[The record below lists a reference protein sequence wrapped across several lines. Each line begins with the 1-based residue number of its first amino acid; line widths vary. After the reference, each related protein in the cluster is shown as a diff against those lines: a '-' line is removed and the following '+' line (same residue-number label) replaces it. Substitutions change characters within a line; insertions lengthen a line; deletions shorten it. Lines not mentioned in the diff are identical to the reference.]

1 MVEIREEFIEQAKFI
16 SRNAEI
22 LPGGIEELAVKLQH
36 SADTNTPLRIK
47 LGMDPTRPDLHLGHT
62 VVMRKLKEFQKLG
75 HKIVLIVGGAT
86 AMIGD
91 PSGKSETRPALTIEQ
106 VEEDAK
112 TYFEQMSKVL
122 DVSEAEVVNNADWLH
137 KMSFTELLQLA
148 GKVTVAQM
156 MTRDDFAKRYAEGKP
171 IAIHEFFYPLMQA
184 YDSVAIDADIELGG
198 TDQRFNTLLG
208 RDIQAA
214 YGKKYPQMVCLLP
227 LLEGTDGVVKMSKTY
242 PEHCISLTDSAN
254 DMFGKIMSIPDNMIT
269 RYYSLLTDATK
280 ETLEMYDKQIEEGS
294 VNPREIKL
302 RLAHT
307 ITAEYHGEDG
317 ADKAQQ
323 EFINVVSNKGIP
335 QDIETVKIENG
346 ANILD
351 VLQQLNFIQSRG
363 EGKRLIQG
371 GGVKIDGEK
380 ISDMNYAVNIEEE
393 VVLQAGKRK
402 YARLTK

>member
-1 MVEIREEFIEQAKFI
+1 M
-16 SRNAEI
+16 
-22 LPGGIEELAVKLQH
+22 
-36 SADTNTPLRIK
+36 
-47 LGMDPTRPDLHLGHT
+47 
-62 VVMRKLKEFQKLG
+62 
-75 HKIVLIVGGAT
+75 
-86 AMIGD
+86 
-91 PSGKSETRPALTIEQ
+91 
-106 VEEDAK
+106 
-112 TYFEQMSKVL
+112 
-122 DVSEAEVVNNADWLH
+122 
-137 KMSFTELLQLA
+137 
-148 GKVTVAQM
+148 
-156 MTRDDFAKRYAEGKP
+156 
-171 IAIHEFFYPLMQA
+171 
-184 YDSVAIDADIELGG
+184 GG

-380 ISDMNYAVNIEEE
+380 ISDMNYAINIEEE

>member
-1 MVEIREEFIEQAKFI
+1 M
-16 SRNAEI
+16 
-22 LPGGIEELAVKLQH
+22 
-36 SADTNTPLRIK
+36 
-47 LGMDPTRPDLHLGHT
+47 
-62 VVMRKLKEFQKLG
+62 
-75 HKIVLIVGGAT
+75 
-86 AMIGD
+86 
-91 PSGKSETRPALTIEQ
+91 
-106 VEEDAK
+106 
-112 TYFEQMSKVL
+112 
-122 DVSEAEVVNNADWLH
+122 
-137 KMSFTELLQLA
+137 
-148 GKVTVAQM
+148 
-156 MTRDDFAKRYAEGKP
+156 
-171 IAIHEFFYPLMQA
+171 
-184 YDSVAIDADIELGG
+184 
-198 TDQRFNTLLG
+198 
-208 RDIQAA
+208 
-214 YGKKYPQMVCLLP
+214 
-227 LLEGTDGVVKMSKTY
+227 LEGTDGVVKMSKTY